1 MPLLSV
7 VPDLISEASGDLTNI
22 GSTLHSTV
30 SAAANQTTAI
40 AAPASDE
47 VSAAITA
54 LFASHAH
61 EFQTMNAQATSFHA
75 QFVNLLNG
83 GAAQY
88 LNTEV
93 ANAEQTAINAV
104 NTPAQALLGH
114 PLIARGVGQS
124 AAGGVH
130 AAAQADTGTS
140 NSTTTVTHNYG
151 PITVT
156 ATSSPNSSTYN
167 EYIATPLGNLS
178 LLSASYYVSPN
189 TIGPPDAPLTPFD
202 GNLSFMN
209 GGFGWTLSGLPID
222 SNTFEY
228 SFYATNFWAT
238 AQGFYLTQP
247 ISGSGPVMASIL
259 ESYGPLGLT
268 GFSFISPSSNSPFVP
283 WIVFNGSPLFE
294 L

>member
-7 VPDLISEASGDLTNI
+7 VPDLISEASGDLANI
-22 GSTLHSTV
+22 GSTLHHTV
-30 SAAANQTTAI
+30 TAAANQTTAI

-47 VSAAITA
+47 VSTAITA
-54 LFASHAH
+54 LFASHAQ
-61 EFQTMNAQATSFHA
+61 EFQTLNAQATSFHG

-114 PLIARGVGQS
+114 PLIATGTGQS
-124 AAGGVH
+124 PAGVVH
-130 AAAQADTGTS
+130 AAAQAATSTS

-167 EYIATPLGNLS
+167 AYIATPLGNLS
-178 LLSASYYVSPN
+178 LLSADYYVSPN
-189 TIGPPDAPLTPFD
+189 SIGPPDAPLTPFD
-202 GNLSFMN
+202 YHVGLLNN
-209 GGFGWTLSGLPID
+209 GFGWTLSGLPMG
-222 SNTFEY
+222 SNTFQT

-238 AQGFYLTQP
+238 TQGFYLTQP
-247 ISGSGPVMASIL
+247 ISGTGEVAASIL
-259 ESYGPLGLT
+259 ESYGPLGPT
-268 GFSFISPSSNSPFVP
+268 GVSFVSQSGGPYVP
-283 WIVFNGSPLFE
+283 WIVFDGSRLFA